1 MWCCVFVALLCKFHI
16 FFFHI
21 LYTFLTDISFLL
33 LPVAHSHSFAL
44 VVFSKSHPASQAK
57 RKLKG
62 ATLHGQALKMSIQQ
76 KKAKATA
83 ATAGGD
89 GSCADAGKKD
99 KASAKKKKKKKR
111 ATEKDQTN
119 MDAAASS
126 PSHFEDLPTPTK
138 EKPKESVSASA
149 AQLLEFT
156 HWSLSPLPHSRKLS
170 LSSYDVP
177 LC

>member
-1 MWCCVFVALLCKFHI
+1 M
-16 FFFHI
+16 
-21 LYTFLTDISFLL
+21 
-33 LPVAHSHSFAL
+33 
-44 VVFSKSHPASQAK
+44 
-57 RKLKG
+57 R
-62 ATLHGQALKMSIQQ
+62 IQQ

-99 KASAKKKKKKKR
+99 KASAKKN

-126 PSHFEDLPTPTK
+126 PSHFEDPPTPTM
-138 EKPKESVSASA
+138 EKPKELVSGSA

-156 HWSLSPLPHSRKLS
+156 HLVFVSPSPLT
-170 LSSYDVP
+170 
-177 LC
+177 